1 MSLVSSP
8 TELGAA
14 SRALAEGPRLAPIV
28 LALGSDADVHLV
40 GGAVRDLALGA
51 AASDIDIA
59 SRLLPEEAA
68 LRCVRSGLKV
78 VETGLKHGTIT
89 IVHEGEHIELTT
101 FRQPNPH
108 HVNKYALS
116 ITEDLGGRDFTI
128 NALAVSLSSY
138 ALVDPF
144 LGLSDLAS
152 RTLRCVGDASQR
164 FNEDPLRLL
173 RMIRF
178 GVAAG
183 RTVTPQTLEAAQR
196 HAERILE
203 VSPERVQVELKRIL
217 VTAHPAAAI
226 RQMLALGL
234 LKLVLP
240 ELIPMVGVEQNEFH
254 TEDVFDHTL
263 SVLERCPPNAMLRLI
278 ALFHDSGKPATLSV
292 GEDGRRHFYEH
303 ETVSER
309 LCLAA
314 LERLKFSGEEI
325 THVSRVVRMHMRPI
339 ECGPPGIRRILRDVA
354 PYYDDWRTFKYAD
367 APPIMADDMVLQ
379 RLSQFDEMVAAELR
393 RREKQGNRLAVRGD
407 DLIALGMKPGAA
419 MGKLLK
425 ELEELVIENPDR
437 NTKEE
442 LLREAQKR
450 L

>member
-1 MSLVSSP
+1 
-8 TELGAA
+8 
-14 SRALAEGPRLAPIV
+14 
-28 LALGSDADVHLV
+28 
-40 GGAVRDLALGA
+40 
-51 AASDIDIA
+51 
-59 SRLLPEEAA
+59 
-68 LRCVRSGLKV
+68 
-78 VETGLKHGTIT
+78 
-89 IVHEGEHIELTT
+89 
-101 FRQPNPH
+101 
-108 HVNKYALS
+108 
-116 ITEDLGGRDFTI
+116 
-128 NALAVSLSSY
+128 
-138 ALVDPF
+138 
-144 LGLSDLAS
+144 
-152 RTLRCVGDASQR
+152 
-164 FNEDPLRLL
+164 
-173 RMIRF
+173 
-178 GVAAG
+178 
-183 RTVTPQTLEAAQR
+183 
-196 HAERILE
+196 
-203 VSPERVQVELKRIL
+203 
-217 VTAHPAAAI
+217 
-226 RQMLALGL
+226 MLALGL